1 MKLSCKVIEDM
12 LPMYYDG
19 VCSDE
24 SAMLVEEHLKEC
36 PQCSCVLADLHSGID
51 IPEKLVDDL
60 KPLEGIQK
68 KWKKSKWTYI
78 RRGICI
84 ALAALLLVTA
94 VLTGIWYFSYA
105 KYYYQLT
112 ETMDQTTKED
122 KFFTS
127 SDYTIEKNGYRFEVC
142 LPIILSNSGF
152 VRVIDD
158 DGLVMFLYPETGG
171 SYSFWLYI
179 TDQDNESYSVY
190 LKSDMTPDFEN
201 HPFPVRSESEKQKIT
216 QLLADKNGD
225 VVSMLE
231 EVQALWGIDLLKYA
245 P

>member
-24 SAMLVEEHLKEC
+24 SATLVEEHLKEC
-36 PQCSCVLADLHSGID
+36 PQCSRVLADLHSGID
-51 IPEKLVDDL
+51 TPEKPVDDL

-68 KWKKSKWTYI
+68 KWKKSKRTYI

-127 SDYTIEKNGYRFEVC
+127 SDYTIEKNGYRFEVW

-152 VRVIDD
+152 VRVMDD
-158 DGLVMFLYPETGG
+158 DGLVMFLYPQAGG

-216 QLLADKNGD
+216 KLLADKNED

-231 EVQALWGIDLLKYA
+231 EVQVLWGIDLMKYT

>member
-24 SAMLVEEHLKEC
+24 SATLVEEHLKEC
-36 PQCSCVLADLHSGID
+36 PQCSRVLADLRSDID
-51 IPEKLVDDL
+51 IPEKTVDDL
-60 KPLEGIQK
+60 KPLESIQK
-68 KWKKSKWTYI
+68 KWKKRKWTYI
-78 RRGICI
+78 RRGICST
-84 ALAALLLVTA
+84 LAALLLVTA
-94 VLTGIWYFSYA
+94 VLTGIWYFRYA
-105 KYYYQLT
+105 KYYYQMT
-112 ETMDQTTKED
+112 ETMDKTTKED

-127 SDYTIEKNGYRFEVC
+127 SDYTTEKNGYRFEVW

-152 VRVIDD
+152 ARVMDEN
-158 DGLVMFLYPETGG
+158 GLVMFIYPEVGG

-190 LKSDMTPDFEN
+190 LKSDMSPDFEN

-216 QLLADKNGD
+216 QLLMDKNED
-225 VVSMLE
+225 LLSMLE
-231 EVQALWGIDLLKYA
+231 EVRLFWGIALLKYA
-245 P
+245 N

>member
-24 SAMLVEEHLKEC
+24 SATLVEEHLKEC
-36 PQCSCVLADLHSGID
+36 PRCSRVLADLHSGID
-51 IPEKLVDDL
+51 IPEKPVDDL

-78 RRGICI
+78 RKGICI
-84 ALAALLLVTA
+84 TLATLLLVTA

-105 KYYYQLT
+105 KYWYQLT
-112 ETMDQTTKED
+112 DVMDQPTKED
-122 KFFTS
+122 KFLSS
-127 SDYTIEKNGYRFEVC
+127 SDYVLEKNGYRFDVC
-142 LPIILSNSGF
+142 LPIVLSDSGF
-152 VRVIDD
+152 VRVMDD
-158 DGLVMFLYPETGG
+158 DGLVMFLYPESGG

-216 QLLADKNGD
+216 QLLADKNED

-231 EVQALWGIDLLKYA
+231 EVQALWDIDLLKYA

>member
-36 PQCSCVLADLHSGID
+36 PQCSRVLVDLHSGID
-51 IPEKLVDDL
+51 IPEKTMDDL

-68 KWKKSKWTYI
+68 KWKKSKRTYI

-94 VLTGIWYFSYA
+94 VLTGIWYYSYA

-127 SDYTIEKNGYRFEVC
+127 SDYTIEKNGYRFEVW

-216 QLLADKNGD
+216 QLLADKNED

-231 EVQALWGIDLLKYA
+231 EVQVLWGIDLLKYA

>member
-19 VCSDE
+19 VCSNE
-24 SAMLVEEHLKEC
+24 SATLIEEHLKEC
-36 PQCSCVLADLHSGID
+36 SQCSHILSDLRCEIG
-51 IPEKLVDDL
+51 IPEKPVDDL

-84 ALAALLLVTA
+84 TLAALLLVTA
-94 VLTGIWYFSYA
+94 ALTGIWYFSYA
-105 KYYYQLT
+105 KYWYRLT

-127 SDYTIEKNGYRFEVC
+127 SDYTIEKNGYRFEVW
-142 LPIILSNSGF
+142 LPVILSNSGF
-152 VRVIDD
+152 VRVMDD
-158 DGLVMFLYPETGG
+158 EGLVIFLYPETGG

-179 TDQDNESYSVY
+179 TDQNKESYSVY

-201 HPFPVRSESEKQKIT
+201 HQFPVRSEYEKQKIT
-216 QLLADKNGD
+216 QLLADKNED

-231 EVQALWGIDLLKYA
+231 EVRTLWGIDLLKYT

>member
-24 SAMLVEEHLKEC
+24 SATLVEEHIREC
-36 PQCSCVLADLHSGID
+36 PQCSRLLSDLHSEIE
-51 IPEKLVDDL
+51 IPKKPVDDL
-60 KPLEGIQK
+60 MPLEGIQRQ
-68 KWKKSKWTYI
+68 WKKSKWTYI

-84 ALAALLLVTA
+84 TLATLLLVTA

-112 ETMDQTTKED
+112 RTMERTAKED
-122 KFFTS
+122 QFFTS
-127 SDYTIEKNGYRFEVC
+127 SDYSSEKNGYRFEVW

-152 VRVIDD
+152 VRVMDD
-158 DGLVMFLYPETGG
+158 DGLVMFLYPEAGG
-171 SYSFWLYI
+171 SYSFWLSI
-179 TDQDNESYSVY
+179 TDQDNEAYSVH

-201 HPFPVRSESEKQKIT
+201 YQFPVRSESEKQKIT
-216 QLLADKNGD
+216 QLLAYQNEEIT
-225 VVSMLE
+225 SMLE
-231 EVQALWGIDLLKYA
+231 EIQVLWGIDLMQYV

>member
-1 MKLSCKVIEDM
+1 MKLACKVIEDM

-24 SAMLVEEHLKEC
+24 SATLIEEHLKDC
-36 PQCSCVLADLHSGID
+36 PQCSRVLADLHSGID
-51 IPEKLVDDL
+51 IPEKPVDDM
-60 KPLEGIQK
+60 KPLEGIRK
-68 KWKKSKWTYI
+68 KWKKSKHTYI

-84 ALAALLLVTA
+84 TLAALLLIAA
-94 VLTGIWYFSYA
+94 VLTGIWYFRYA

-112 ETMDQTTKED
+112 ETMEQTTKED

-127 SDYTIEKNGYRFEVC
+127 SDYTAERNGYRFEVW

-152 VRVIDD
+152 VRVMDE
-158 DGLVMFLYPETGG
+158 DGLVMFLYPEKGG

-179 TDQDNESYSVY
+179 TDQDNEAYSVY
-190 LKSDMTPDFEN
+190 LNADMTPDFEN

-216 QLLADKNGD
+216 QLLTDKNEA

-231 EVQALWGIDLLKYA
+231 EIHSFWDIDLLEK
-245 P
+245 

>member
-12 LPMYYDG
+12 LPIYYDG

-24 SAMLVEEHLKEC
+24 STTLVEEHLKEC
-36 PQCSCVLADLHSGID
+36 PQCSRVLADLHTGIN
-51 IPEKLVDDL
+51 IPEKTVDDL

-84 ALAALLLVTA
+84 TLAALLLVTA

-105 KYYYQLT
+105 KYWYQLT
-112 ETMDQTTKED
+112 DVMDQPTKED
-122 KFFTS
+122 KFLSS
-127 SDYTIEKNGYRFEVC
+127 SDYVLEKNGYRFDVC
-142 LPIILSNSGF
+142 LPIVLSDSGF
-152 VRVIDD
+152 VRVMDD

-216 QLLADKNGD
+216 QLLADKNED

>member
-24 SAMLVEEHLKEC
+24 SATLVEEHLKEC
-36 PQCSCVLADLHSGID
+36 PQCSRVLADLHSGIN
-51 IPEKLVDDL
+51 IPENPVDDL
-60 KPLEGIQK
+60 KPLEGIQM
-68 KWKKSKWTYI
+68 KWKKSKWAYI

-84 ALAALLLVTA
+84 TLAALLLVTA

-112 ETMDQTTKED
+112 ETMEQTTKED
-122 KFFTS
+122 RFYTS
-127 SDYTIEKNGYRFEVC
+127 SDYTTEKNGYRFEVW

-152 VRVIDD
+152 VRVMDD

-190 LKSDMTPDFEN
+190 LKADMTPDFEN
-201 HPFPVRSESEKQKIT
+201 HQFPVRTEAQKAQIT
-216 QLLADKNGD
+216 QLLIEQQADII
-225 VVSMLE
+225 SMLDA
-231 EVQALWGIDLLKYA
+231 VQALWGIDLLKYA

>member
-24 SAMLVEEHLKEC
+24 SATLVEEHLKEC
-36 PQCSCVLADLHSGID
+36 PQCSRVLADLHSGIN
-51 IPEKLVDDL
+51 IPQKPVDDL

-84 ALAALLLVTA
+84 TLAALLLVTA

-112 ETMDQTTKED
+112 ETMEQTTKED
-122 KFFTS
+122 RVFTT
-127 SDYTIEKNGYRFEVC
+127 SDYTTEKNGYRFEVW
-142 LPIILSNSGF
+142 LPIVLSNSGF
-152 VRVIDD
+152 VRVMDEE
-158 DGLVMFLYPETGG
+158 GLVMFLYPEAGG
-171 SYSFWLYI
+171 SYSFWLHI
-179 TDQDNESYSVY
+179 TDQDNEAYSVY

-201 HPFPVRSESEKQKIT
+201 HQFPVRSEAEKQKIT
-216 QLLADKNGD
+216 QLLADKNED
-225 VVSMLE
+225 VVAMLE
-231 EVQALWGIDLLKYA
+231 EIEELWGIDLMKYV

>member
-19 VCSDE
+19 ICSDE
-24 SAMLVEEHLKEC
+24 SAALVEEHLKEC
-36 PQCSCVLADLHSGID
+36 SQCSRVLADLHSGIN
-51 IPEKLVDDL
+51 IPEKPVDDL

-78 RRGICI
+78 RKGIC
-84 ALAALLLVTA
+84 ATLAALLLVTA

-105 KYYYQLT
+105 KYYYRLT
-112 ETMDQTTKED
+112 DIMECTSKED

-127 SDYTIEKNGYRFEVC
+127 SDYTVEKDGYRFEVW
-142 LPIILSNSGF
+142 LPILLSNSGF
-152 VRVIDD
+152 VRVMDN

-171 SYSFWLYI
+171 SYSFWLQV
-179 TDQDNESYSVY
+179 TDQNNESYSVH

-201 HPFPVRSESEKQKIT
+201 HQFPVRTETQKEHIRH
-216 QLLADKNGD
+216 LLVEQHDD
-225 VVSMLE
+225 VVAMLDA
-231 EVQALWGIDLLKYA
+231 VQALWGIKLLKYA

>member
-1 MKLSCKVIEDM
+1 
-12 LPMYYDG
+12 
-19 VCSDE
+19 
-24 SAMLVEEHLKEC
+24 
-36 PQCSCVLADLHSGID
+36 
-51 IPEKLVDDL
+51 
-60 KPLEGIQK
+60 
-68 KWKKSKWTYI
+68 
-78 RRGICI
+78 
-84 ALAALLLVTA
+84 
-94 VLTGIWYFSYA
+94 
-105 KYYYQLT
+105 
-112 ETMDQTTKED
+112 MDQTTKED

-127 SDYTIEKNGYRFEVC
+127 SDYTIEKNGYRFEVW

-171 SYSFWLYI
+171 RYSFWLYI

-216 QLLADKNGD
+216 QLLADKNED

-231 EVQALWGIDLLKYA
+231 EVQVLWGIDLLKYA

>member
-12 LPMYYDG
+12 LPIYYDG

-24 SAMLVEEHLKEC
+24 SATLVEEHLKEC
-36 PQCSCVLADLHSGID
+36 PQCSRVLADLHTGIN
-51 IPEKLVDDL
+51 IPEKTVDDL

-84 ALAALLLVTA
+84 TLAALLLVTA

-105 KYYYQLT
+105 KYWYQLT
-112 ETMDQTTKED
+112 DVMDQPTKED
-122 KFFTS
+122 KFLSS
-127 SDYTIEKNGYRFEVC
+127 SDYVLEKNGYRFDVC
-142 LPIILSNSGF
+142 LPIVLSDSGF
-152 VRVIDD
+152 VRAMDD

-216 QLLADKNGD
+216 QLLADKNED